1 MNVKGIGGRPPLR
14 FAAEQGHNEIAE
26 LLIAGSAEVNAK
38 DNYGKTPLDHADS
51 KWKPIR
57 WKKPYEDHVETAALP
72 RKHGGKTGDEL
83 KAEGK

>member
-1 MNVKGIGGRPPLR
+1 MHGGGKGWSDSLNHP
-14 FAAEQGHNEIAE
+14 
-26 LLIAGSAEVNAK
+26 
-38 DNYGKTPLDHADS
+38 DS